1 MSKISKSELKD
12 KRAELETEVNEL
24 QDSLAKKTY
33 DVNFENLSNIKAVLK
48 QIDKSYTWTIKNAAL
63 VISLYENLNTT
74 KIEIQKLEDD
84 NQCIVALKAMDLNTL
99 YQVLT
104 NIEGT
109 GIEAAKTFTRL
120 LTNVGKQITDAMN
133 QMSDSNKEIQ
143 SKHVALAEL
152 DAKLD
157 ELTKQESAEELQADE
172 AN

>member
-24 QDSLAKKTY
+24 QDNLAKKTY
-33 DVNFENLSNIKAVLK
+33 SVNLESMSNLKAILK
-48 QIDKSYTWTIKNAAL
+48 QIDKSYTWSIKNAAL
-63 VISLYENLNTT
+63 VISLYDNLNNA
-74 KIEIQKLEDD
+74 KIAIQKSEDD
-84 NQCIVALKAMDLNTL
+84 SFVVELKAMDLNTL

-152 DAKLD
+152 DSKIE

-172 AN
+172 IN